1 LTDAHSQHNLLT
13 IFQPIMYSSIIVA
26 TAICLAA
33 FSNAIDIP
41 LGECTGFSLQAG
53 TAMTFNGALTT
64 VYTGDIGVAPGNSLF
79 GSFKVNDG
87 TIQIDSPASVSCNRD
102 LQIAYN
108 VSVAAPCPAANI
120 YAELAGL
127 TLGPGV
133 YCSGSEMKFSAAT
146 LTLDGQGD
154 PNAQWIFQIATALT
168 TATTT
173 SFILENGA
181 QAKNVFW
188 AIGSSATIGYSSSF
202 VGNIFARK
210 AITFGS
216 GSTISGRALALTAVS
231 FESHSSVSLP
241 TSTKRSLSKMETT
254 DVPLALGGCASFA
267 VLGGTSVNFNGV
279 KTTIKTGSVGV
290 SPGESFGGSY
300 QIVAGTEENNTPLA
314 KSCAASLATLYN
326 QASSAK
332 CTANHTL
339 QSSDLAGVVLTPGV
353 YCSATG
359 KFEITAATVTLD
371 AGGNPAAQWIF
382 QTVTTVTTATATS
395 FKLINGA
402 QAANVFWAVGTS
414 ANIGYSSTFVG
425 TIMAQA
431 AINYGTS
438 SVIVGRG
445 LAMTAVTF
453 ESDGYISLPPVQ
465 N

>member
-1 LTDAHSQHNLLT
+1 
-13 IFQPIMYSSIIVA
+13 MYSSIIVA
-26 TAICLAA
+26 TTICLAA
-33 FSNAIDIP
+33 FANAIDIP
-41 LGECTGFSLQAG
+41 LGNCAGFSLQAG
-53 TAMTFNGALTT
+53 TAMTFNGALTS
-64 VYTGDIGVAPGNSLF
+64 VQTGDIGVAPGNSIS

-87 TIQIDSPASVSCNRD
+87 TIQVDSPISISCNHD

-108 VSVAAPCPAANI
+108 VSVSAPCPAANI

-146 LTLDGQGD
+146 LTLDGRGD
-154 PNAQWIFQIATALT
+154 PNAQWIFQVATALT

-181 QAKNVFW
+181 QAQNVFW

-202 VGNIFARK
+202 VGNIFAQK

-216 GSTISGRALALTAVS
+216 GSTISGRALALTGIS
-231 FESHSSVSLP
+231 FASQSTVSLP
-241 TSTKRSLSKMETT
+241 ISTRRSLSNMETT
-254 DVPLALGGCASFA
+254 DVPLTLGGCATFA
-267 VLGGTSVNFNGV
+267 ILGGTSVNFNGV
-279 KTTIKTGSVGV
+279 KTVVKTGSVGV
-290 SPGESFGGSY
+290 SPGQIIGGAY
-300 QIVAGTEENNTPLA
+300 EITAGTEENNTPLA

-326 QASSAK
+326 QASSAT

-339 QSSDLAGVVLTPGV
+339 QSSDLAGVVLSPGV

-359 KFEITAATVTLD
+359 KFELTASTVTLD
-371 AGGNPAAQWIF
+371 AGGNPAAQWVF

-402 QAANVFWAVGTS
+402 QAANVYWAIGTS

-438 SVIVGRG
+438 SVMVGRG

-453 ESDGYISLPPVQ
+453 ESNGYISLPPVQ